1 MTNQATP
8 KPIFRS
14 SIGILCD
21 DKIHV
26 VNTCS
31 TKATILPDN
40 DESYN
45 DLDYGSSYTVRPL
58 SQQSLT
64 SDDEGEYYFDPS
76 DEYVVRVLRNEHGD
90 KEAYGKAFHLSCE
103 RNKEGSTSRYT
114 RDSYIEGMLSNLSDD
129 ELFGRE
135 IEFNSLDYALVQ
147 ARKLQ
152 CNDYEIPTDKE
163 PSFLVYPDD
172 DGD

>member
-1 MTNQATP
+1 MTNQAIP

-26 VNTCS
+26 VNACS
-31 TKATILPDN
+31 TKETVLPDN
-40 DESYN
+40 DDSYN

-64 SDDEGEYYFDPS
+64 PDDEGEYYFDPS

-90 KEAYGKAFHLSCE
+90 KEAYGKAFHLSCK
-103 RNKEGSTSRYT
+103 RNKE
-114 RDSYIEGMLSNLSDD
+114 
-129 ELFGRE
+129 
-135 IEFNSLDYALVQ
+135 
-147 ARKLQ
+147 
-152 CNDYEIPTDKE
+152 
-163 PSFLVYPDD
+163 
-172 DGD
+172 